1 MVRALT
7 LLLLAGIGT
16 GAHAREIVDASVPE
30 ALSVTVYRDPERG
43 PGEEMDRD
51 LPRGFAMISET
62 RSVTLPPG
70 ESTIRFEGVA
80 EGMVAVTAIVTG
92 LPGGLSSLTLVQDV
106 DESLLGGLLGGVVNA
121 LKPLTIGA
129 LSTDGSGISVVPVG

>member
-80 EGMVAVTAIVTG
+80 GLTQFSNLVLFDGGANVTVVFGSDAITLYGVTQAE
-92 LPGGLSSLTLVQDV
+92 L
-106 DESLLGGLLGGVVNA
+106 ESNQGDFVFV
-121 LKPLTIGA
+121 
-129 LSTDGSGISVVPVG
+129 